1 MTRALRG
8 LAIALLLFGATPAL
22 AQSNASKPDEPEA
35 AKADLAYAAFQR
47 GQYLTAYAEATK
59 RIEESKD
66 PQAMTLVAELLANGL
81 GVKRDEAR
89 AVHWYR
95 LAAERGR
102 PRGGLRPRADV
113 SGGSRRRSA
122 IAPRPRAV
130 FAPRPISA
138 SPWPPIISL
147 CSISKA

>member
-8 LAIALLLFGATPAL
+8 LAIALLLGATPAL
-22 AQSNASKPDEPEA
+22 AQSDASKPEEPEA
-35 AKADLAYAAFQR
+35 AKVDLAYAAFQR

-66 PQAMTLVAELLANGL
+66 PQSMTLVAELLANGL

-95 LAAERGR
+95 LAADAGDRE
-102 PRGGLRPRADV
+102 
-113 SGGSRRRSA
+113 
-122 IAPRPRAV
+122 AV

-138 SPWPPIISL
+138 SRWPPIISL
-147 CSISKA
+147 CSTSKA